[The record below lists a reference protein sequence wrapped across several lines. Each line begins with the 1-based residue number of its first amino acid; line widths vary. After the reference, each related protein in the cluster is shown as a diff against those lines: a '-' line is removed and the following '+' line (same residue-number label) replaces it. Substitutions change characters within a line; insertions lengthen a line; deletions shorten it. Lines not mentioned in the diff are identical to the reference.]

1 MKLPKSHPIPSLV
14 IFIILGSLPARGIP
28 FTLDFGGL
36 QNNEQ
41 VLNFYNGGT
50 GSLGSGPGP
59 NFGITFSSSFGAVS
73 AVPPY
78 GPNIVGQLNGSSA
91 IMDVSGGFN
100 LLSFYYEASDN
111 SGSVVLWSG
120 LNGTGVML
128 ADIPLAASATWNA
141 AGTGFGPIAES
152 AVFSGT
158 PGIRFDQITDVALVT
173 PEPSSILLFA
183 TGLISLI
190 PACRRR
196 LVG

>member
-1 MKLPKSHPIPSLV
+1 MKPLKSHPISFLV
-14 IFIILGSLPARGIP
+14 LFIIMGSLPARAIP

-59 NFGITFSSSFGAVS
+59 NYGITFTSSFGAVS

-100 LLSFYYEASDN
+100 LLSFYYEASN
-111 SGSVVLWSG
+111 SSGSVTLWSG
-120 LNGTGVML
+120 LDGTGVML
-128 ADIPLAASATWNA
+128 ADISLTTAATWNA
-141 AGTGFGPIAES
+141 AGSGFGPIAFS

-158 PGIRFDQITDVALVT
+158 PGTRFDQITNVGLVT
-173 PEPSSILLFA
+173 PEPFSLLLLA

-190 PACRRR
+190 PGCRRR

>member
-1 MKLPKSHPIPSLV
+1 MKSLKSNPIQFLV
-14 IFIILGSLPARGIP
+14 LFIILGSLPARAIP

-59 NFGITFSSSFGAVS
+59 NYGIAFTSSFGAVT

-78 GPNIVGQLNGSSA
+78 GPNIVGQLNGASA

-100 LLSFYYEASDN
+100 LLSFYYEAAN
-111 SGSVVLWSG
+111 STGSVTLWSG
-120 LNGTGVML
+120 LDGTGVML
-128 ADIPLAASATWNA
+128 ADISLATAATWNA
-141 AGTGFGPIAES
+141 AGSGFGPIAFS

-158 PGIRFDQITDVALVT
+158 PGTRFDQITDVGLVT
-173 PEPSSILLFA
+173 PEPSSLLLLA

-190 PACRRR
+190 PGCRRR
-196 LVG
+196 LAG